1 MNYVSY
7 LYKRTRGIPTVAWWQ
22 VSCNKRN
29 SAAFRYPLLNLDN
42 VVCFGKI
49 QITTQLLHRLLED
62 GIDVSYFSY
71 NGRYLGHTCSETS
84 KNIFLRFSQY
94 EYYQNLDKRLAFAR
108 VIVENK
114 IYNQI
119 AVIKKYRFDKDAYD
133 PKSCLYI
140 PYKRYVYVA

>member
-1 MNYVSY
+1 MSVIYIKEQGAY
-7 LYKRTRGIPTVAWWQ
+7 LQLRGGRLVVTKGTQ
-22 VSCNKRN
+22 QLLE
-29 SAAFRYPLLNLDN
+29 YPLLNLDN

-94 EYYQNLDKRLAFAR
+94 EYYQKQDILKKLEVSMLSIRQKLIR
-108 VIVENK
+108 S
-114 IYNQI
+114 QI
-119 AVIKKYRFDKDAYD
+119 SSEK
-133 PKSCLYI
+133 
-140 PYKRYVYVA
+140 